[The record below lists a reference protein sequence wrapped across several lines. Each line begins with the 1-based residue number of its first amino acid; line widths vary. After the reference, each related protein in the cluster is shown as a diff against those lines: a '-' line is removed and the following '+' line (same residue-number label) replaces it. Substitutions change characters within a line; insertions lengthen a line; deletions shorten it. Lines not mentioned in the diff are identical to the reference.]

1 MKISPETGK
10 YIAQV
15 QEKLDTLEWP
25 QTPPGLYEPCT
36 YLLQLGGKRIRPA
49 LLLMAADMYGAGIDK
64 YINQAVCVEV
74 FHNFTLMHD
83 DIMDEAPVRRGMPT
97 VHKKWNINTGILSG
111 DVMFVKAY
119 ELLAQGLSPDEIH
132 KVLPIFSRT
141 AAEVCEGQQMDMNF
155 ESRSDVSPG
164 EYLEMIRLK
173 TAVLLGAALKIGAV
187 LAQAPDE
194 QTQLLYNFGTNLGVA
209 FQIKDD
215 LLDAF
220 GDTEKTGKQRGGDI
234 LADKKTLLLLLAKHR
249 ANQEQGEEFQKLESG
264 DFSGADKVARTL
276 ELFRVTG
283 AKDRAALEMNKYAGR
298 AMESLKALN
307 PVNSEVKH
315 TLEILSDA
323 LLQREF

>member
-1 MKISPETGK
+1 MKISAKTGE

-15 QEKLDTLEWP
+15 QSKLDSTAFPHAPE
-25 QTPPGLYEPCT
+25 GLYEPCS

-49 LLLMAADMYGAGIDK
+49 LLLMAADMYGAGTAQ

-83 DIMDEAPVRRGMPT
+83 DIMDEAPVRRGKPT
-97 VHKKWNINTGILSG
+97 VHKKWNLNTGILSG

-119 ELLAQGLSPDEIH
+119 ELLAEGLNPEEIH
-132 KVLPIFSRT
+132 KVLPVFSRT

-155 ESRSDVSPG
+155 ESRDDVSPE

-187 LAQAPDE
+187 LAKAPDE
-194 QTQLLYNFGTNLGVA
+194 QTQLLYRFGCNLGVA

-220 GDTEKTGKQRGGDI
+220 GDTDKTGKQRGGDI
-234 LADKKTLLLLLAKHR
+234 LANKKTLLLLLAKQN
-249 ANQEQGEEFQKLESG
+249 ATQEQLQQLTTLES
-264 DFSGADKVARTL
+264 SKIKAEEKIARTL
-276 ELFRVTG
+276 AIFTATG
-283 AKDRAALEMNKYAGR
+283 AVELATREMNKYAEK
-298 AMESLKALN
+298 AETALN
-307 PVNSEVKH
+307 DLKPVKPEVKEA
-315 TLEILSDA
+315 LKQLSEA
-323 LLQREF
+323 LLNREF

>member
-1 MKISPETGK
+1 MKISAKTGE

-15 QEKLDTLEWP
+15 QSKLDSTAFP
-25 QTPPGLYEPCT
+25 QAPEGLYEPCS

-49 LLLMAADMYGAGIDK
+49 LLLMAADMYGAGTAQ

-83 DIMDEAPVRRGMPT
+83 DIMDEAPVRRGKPT
-97 VHKKWNINTGILSG
+97 VHKKWNLNTGILSG

-119 ELLAQGLSPDEIH
+119 ELLAEGLNPEEIH
-132 KVLPIFSRT
+132 KVLPVFSRT

-155 ESRSDVSPG
+155 ESRDDVSPE

-187 LAQAPDE
+187 LAKAPDE
-194 QTQLLYNFGTNLGVA
+194 QTQLLYRFGCNLGVA

-220 GDTEKTGKQRGGDI
+220 GDTDKTGKQRGGDI
-234 LADKKTLLLLLAKHR
+234 LADKKTLLLLLAKQN
-249 ANQEQGEEFQKLESG
+249 ATQEQLQQFTTLESG
-264 DFSGADKVARTL
+264 KIKPEEKVAQTL
-276 ELFRVTG
+276 ALFTATG
-283 AKDRAALEMNKYAGR
+283 AVELATREMNKYAEK
-298 AMESLKALN
+298 AETALN
-307 PVNSEVKH
+307 ALKPVKPEVKEA
-315 TLEILSDA
+315 LKQLSEA
-323 LLQREF
+323 LLNREF